1 MKIKSSLEVV
11 LLWYFANFEKE
22 QNLRGTMGQDYILP
36 FHSGFFEEEILTT
49 LIDFEKR
56 QLIPKVI
63 VGRAER
69 GLTFTSWKEPFDEA
83 LKKSKIPKVVKKRW
97 ITNKMYLSDIQKLQ
111 QCNLVY
117 GRRDFFEEIIKF
129 DLRYFEYPK
138 ELDSTPARKELM
150 TYAENI

>member
-97 ITNKMYLSDIQKLQ
+97 ITNKM
-111 QCNLVY
+111 
-117 GRRDFFEEIIKF
+117 
-129 DLRYFEYPK
+129 
-138 ELDSTPARKELM
+138 
-150 TYAENI
+150 